1 MYQNKQDYIAVAKLG
16 GPWGLK
22 GDAKLQIYNP
32 QSQVLLKTRFVY
44 LKAGFSFSKI
54 QVHRCKPQGKSWVIS
69 LEGYNSPEK
78 AKELLNQ
85 EVFLLTDQLTPKSA
99 GEFYVHELI
108 GMKVINEQGC
118 EIGKVHSVEN
128 YGSADLLNVR
138 SETSEKPKE
147 YLIPWIP
154 DTIRK
159 VDNEKKEIMIHPLEG
174 LIEEEKT

>member
-1 MYQNKQDYIAVAKLG
+1 MSQNKQDYIAIAKLG

-32 QSQVLLKTRFVY
+32 QSEVLMKTRFVY

-54 QVHRCKPQGKSWVIS
+54 QVHRCKRQGKSWVIS
-69 LEGYNSPEK
+69 LEGYDSPEK
-78 AKELLNQ
+78 VKELLNQ
-85 EVFLLTDQLTPKSA
+85 EVYLLSDQLAPKSA

-108 GMKVINEQGC
+108 GMKVMNEQGH
-118 EIGKVHSVEN
+118 EMGKVHSVEN
-128 YGSADLLNVR
+128 YGSADLLNVKA
-138 SETSEKPKE
+138 EASEKPKE

-159 VDNEKKEIMIHPLEG
+159 VDNEKKEIIIHLLEG
-174 LIEEEKT
+174 LIEEEKS